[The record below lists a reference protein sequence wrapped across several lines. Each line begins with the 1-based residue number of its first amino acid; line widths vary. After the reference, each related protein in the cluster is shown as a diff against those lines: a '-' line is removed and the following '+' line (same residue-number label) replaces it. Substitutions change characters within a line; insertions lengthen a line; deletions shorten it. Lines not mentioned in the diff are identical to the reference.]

1 MTGVLRQL
9 FPIISMKHHYRL
21 LLALLAL
28 AGTAAAQAP
37 AVATLHAVQTI
48 ALGPNA
54 TLGGTIRLPN
64 HNTVLLLTDTER
76 ATMQAQCLSPEGR
89 TLWETTVARY
99 QHPRME
105 GVLGN
110 TISSTDKMADDQV
123 RYATTTTPV
132 SVFTEGNN
140 VVVVERISASAVKKL
155 PKDTPFE
162 AGQVYV
168 QRLSEQGRLSRS
180 SFAPLPR
187 PKVDDSELPKTVGRY
202 ADARGFVEII
212 REDAYPKKNVRTQTF
227 SLLHYDFGATEVR
240 REPLALAP
248 TPWLTGSWDMFRL
261 WYQDWAYLGH
271 RPNQTY
277 FCRRLLVNSE
287 KEKAGNQPLVYQVCV
302 VDDQGHAA
310 PGGFSTTLGLQKG
323 TIPIYSGAIPNYGE
337 LDYAVQ
343 RFTSVSNVTGAVSYD
358 SWETT
363 AVGSFYLDHAT
374 GDVLLYGEYGEGD
387 LPSYELRPELLGFF
401 EQRYTFDG
409 KPLARLQMPY
419 TKDLTA
425 HKKAGSFT
433 GQYGRRISF
442 HLDPLTGQS
451 QYSFS
456 PMHVLG
462 TGEDFDLFLDPQL
475 HLQRVEFVPGA
486 QKSDNVYTTVYYAM
500 PFNLFK
506 ASGSSTE
513 TRRYAHA
520 HATDPPV
527 YAALEQ
533 RSRAAGLQPFHEFHL
548 SVTGPGTGLVIERN
562 LGTGGTLQVFTF

>member
-1 MTGVLRQL
+1 
-9 FPIISMKHHYRL
+9 MKKPYRL
-21 LLALLAL
+21 LLALLLGA
-28 AGTAAAQAP
+28 AGPVAAQAP
-37 AVATLHAVQTI
+37 PAVPTLHAVQTI

-76 ATMQAQCLSPEGR
+76 PTLQAQCLSPEGR
-89 TLWETTVARY
+89 TLWEATVARF

-105 GVLGN
+105 GVFGN

-132 SVFTEGNN
+132 SVFTQGNN
-140 VVVVERISASAVKKL
+140 VVVVERISPSAVKKL

-168 QRLSEQGRLSRS
+168 QHLSEQGRLTRS
-180 SFAPLPR
+180 SFAPLPT
-187 PKVDDSELPKTVGRY
+187 PKGDAPSPRIVGRY
-202 ADARGFVEII
+202 VDAKGFVEIM
-212 REDAYPKKNVRTQTF
+212 REDSYPKKNVRTQAF
-227 SLLHYDFGATEVR
+227 YLLHYDFGATEIR
-240 REPLALAP
+240 REPLTLPAS
-248 TPWLTGSWDMFRL
+248 PWLTGSWDMFRL

-277 FCRRLLVNSE
+277 FCRRLLVSSE
-287 KEKAGNQPLVYQVCV
+287 KEKAGDQPLIYQVCI
-302 VDDQGHAA
+302 VDDLGNAA

-323 TIPIYSGAIPNYGE
+323 TTPTYSGAIPNYGE

-343 RFTSVSNVTGAVSYD
+343 RFVSTSNVTGSVSYD
-358 SWETT
+358 SWATT

-374 GDVLLYGEYGEGD
+374 GDVLVYGEYGEGD
-387 LPSYELRPELLGFF
+387 LPSAELRPALLGFF

-409 KPLARLQMPY
+409 KPLARLQVPY
-419 TKDLTA
+419 TKDLMA

-433 GQYGRRISF
+433 GQYGRRIGF

-506 ASGSSTE
+506 ASGTSTE

-520 HATDPPV
+520 HPTDLPV

-533 RSRAAGLQPFHEFHL
+533 RSRAAGPQPFHEFHL